1 MDTVTA
7 TATETVT
14 ETAAP
19 IAADPVVAADPIKVK
34 KSRQR
39 GLTFTKVS
47 LKDLNGLF
55 TNDEIV
61 IPVGRIWL
69 DSLREAAALLSATNT
84 EALGTIGIAPPPVVA
99 AVKVVK
105 PVSIEKL

>member
-1 MDTVTA
+1 MDTV

-19 IAADPVVAADPIKVK
+19 VAAAPVADPIKVK

-55 TNDEIV
+55 TNDQIV

-69 DSLREAAALLSATNT
+69 DSLREAGERASKVLSQSILRHQRNPVPG
-84 EALGTIGIAPPPVVA
+84 LHWRGRIG
-99 AVKVVK
+99 KK
-105 PVSIEKL
+105 

>member
-19 IAADPVVAADPIKVK
+19 VAAAPVADPIKVK

-55 TNDEIV
+55 TNDQIV

-84 EALGTIGIAPPPVVA
+84 EALGTIGIAPAPVVA
-99 AVKVVK
+99 AVKVVE